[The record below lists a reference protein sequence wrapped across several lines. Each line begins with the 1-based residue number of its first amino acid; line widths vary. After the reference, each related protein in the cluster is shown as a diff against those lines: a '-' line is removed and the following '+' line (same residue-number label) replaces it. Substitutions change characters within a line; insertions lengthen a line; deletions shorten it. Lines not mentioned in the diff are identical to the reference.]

1 MGETVMEW
9 VQVPKQVTV
18 EVPVQTEEIV
28 SEQVAYEVPYTETI
42 QVPVQTEDIIDEQV
56 AYSVPYTE
64 TISVPV
70 QTQDIVHGQVA
81 YEVPYTETISVPVTT
96 EDVVY
101 EQVAYQVQQA
111 PIAEVTQYQ
120 EVVQQ
125 IPMGTYQQS
134 YTQPVQ
140 SYGGATNYGS
150 YGGYTS
156 NYGSSY
162 GGL

>member
-42 QVPVQTEDIIDEQV
+42 QVPVQTEEIVDE
-56 AYSVPYTE
+56 
-64 TISVPV
+64 
-70 QTQDIVHGQVA
+70 QVA

>member
-1 MGETVMEW
+1 MTTRTETVMEW
-9 VQVPKQVTV
+9 VQQPRQVTV

-28 SEQVAYEVPYTETI
+28 PEQIAYE
-42 QVPVQTEDIIDEQV
+42 
-56 AYSVPYTE
+56 VPYTE

-70 QTQDIVHGQVA
+70 QTEEIVSEQVA

-101 EQVAYQVQQA
+101 EQVAYQVQDA

-125 IPMGTYQQS
+125 IPMGTYTQPAQQT

-140 SYGGATNYGS
+140 SYTP
-150 YGGYTS
+150 
-156 NYGSSY
+156 
-162 GGL
+162 